1 MLLNA
6 YTLLLIL
13 PLFCI
18 ATLTPKSK
26 NREVKI
32 KPEKVKSGPQ
42 NYSVFDRNLI
52 VENPTAKEI
61 VLNHQAYYADI
72 EKRNFDGL
80 VLGYVTPVSC
90 TTTSIVCL
98 NTIVLVEQSW
108 LRYSE
113 NFCK

>member
-1 MLLNA
+1 MSSNIYILLC
-6 YTLLLIL
+6 IL

-52 VENPTAKEI
+52 VENPTAKEV
-61 VLNHQAYYADI
+61 VLNHQAYYADTK
-72 EKRNFDGL
+72 KRNFDGF
-80 VLGYVTPVSC
+80 VLGYVTPVSATNNNIIHLFKHNC
-90 TTTSIVCL
+90 FSGTVMV
-98 NTIVLVEQSW
+98 TI
-108 LRYSE
+108 
-113 NFCK
+113 